1 MRLPDL
7 IEMTGTVRGLDCH
20 LSCAFDFQPSEPSV
34 NCSASV
40 TLTAAYRVGHG
51 NIMPAMTD
59 DEVEVLEEAL
69 LMEVQALIAED
80 YEMQQDWRYYA

>member
-7 IEMTGTVRGLDCH
+7 IEMTGTVRGIDCD
-20 LSCAFDFQPSEPSV
+20 LSCAFDFQPSELEV
-34 NCSASV
+34 NCPASV
-40 TLTAAYRVGHG
+40 TLTAAFCAGQGDV
-51 NIMPAMTD
+51 MDAMTA
-59 DEVEVLEEAL
+59 DEIEVLEESL